1 MNLYPLKF
9 IPIYKEYLWGGNKL
23 KEVLQKDVKT
33 TTASESWE
41 LSGVEGNV
49 SVASNGELQ
58 GKTLQELIDTYKE
71 ELLGASVYKRFGSK
85 FPILIKFID
94 AKLDLSVQLHPNDA
108 LAKERHN
115 SFGKTEMWHVMQ
127 ADPGS
132 KLIVG
137 FKETLTKEE
146 YLEHLENG
154 QLLEILN
161 QEEVKA
167 GDTYFINTGKVHAIG
182 AGILLAEIQQTSDVT
197 YRIYDYERKDKD
209 GNTRELHTEL
219 AVDAI
224 DYQKKDDFKVNYG
237 TEYNSSNN
245 MVTCDY
251 FITNYLNVVGTFVKQ
266 LVNRDSFTIY
276 ICVDGQAQIKVG
288 ENIEKLAQ
296 GETILIPAT
305 INEISISA
313 KDAKILEV
321 HL

>member
-71 ELLGASVYKRFGSK
+71 ELLGASVYKRFGNK

-167 GDTYFINTGKVHAIG
+167 GDTCFINTGKVHAIG

>member
-1 MNLYPLKF
+1 MKLYPIKF
-9 IPIYKEYLWGGNKL
+9 NPIFKEYLWGGTKL
-23 KEVLQKDVKT
+23 KEVLGKDVKT
-33 TTASESWE
+33 ETASESWE

-49 SVASNGELQ
+49 SVVSNGELK
-58 GKTLQELIDTYKE
+58 GNTLQELIDTYKE
-71 ELLGASVYKRFGSK
+71 EFLGKDVYNRFGNK

-115 SFGKTEMWHVMQ
+115 SFGKTEMWYVMQ

-137 FKETLTKEE
+137 FNETLTKET
-146 YLEHLENG
+146 YLEHLKNG
-154 QLLEILN
+154 KLLEILN
-161 QEEVKA
+161 QEEVTT

-209 GNTRELHTEL
+209 GNTRELHTEQ

-224 DYQKKDDFKVNYG
+224 DYQKKDDFKTSYE
-237 TEYNSSNN
+237 TTYNSSNN
-245 MVTCDY
+245 MVNCDY
-251 FITNYLNVVGTFVKQ
+251 FVTNYLDVVGTFVKQ

-276 ICVDGQAQIKVG
+276 ICVDGQAQVTVG
-288 ENIEKLAQ
+288 ENSEKLVK
-296 GETILIPAT
+296 GDTILIPAA
-305 INEISISA
+305 INEVIISA

-321 HL
+321 HI

>member
-1 MNLYPLKF
+1 MKPYPIKF
-9 IPIYKEYLWGGNKL
+9 TPIFKEYLWGGTKL
-23 KEVLQKDVKT
+23 KEVLDKNVT
-33 TTASESWE
+33 TETASESWE

-49 SVASNGELQ
+49 SVANNGDLK
-58 GKTLQELIDTYKE
+58 GKSLQELIDAYPE
-71 ELLGASVYKRFGSK
+71 DLLGKGVFNRFGNK

-94 AKLDLSVQLHPNDA
+94 AKLDLSVQLHPNDE

-137 FKETLTKEE
+137 FKETLTKET
-146 YLEHLENG
+146 YLEHLKNG
-154 QLLEILN
+154 KLLEILN

-197 YRIYDYERKDKD
+197 YRIYDYDRKDKE
-209 GNTRELHTEL
+209 GNTRELHTEQ

-224 DYQKKDDFKVNYG
+224 DYEKKDDYLVTYSK
-237 TEYNSSNN
+237 EYNSSNN

-276 ICVDGQAQIKVG
+276 ICVDGKAQITAG
-288 ENIEKLAQ
+288 ETTESLNK
-296 GETILIPAT
+296 GETILIPAVA
-305 INEISISA
+305 NEVSISA

-321 HL
+321 HI

>member
-71 ELLGASVYKRFGSK
+71 ELLGASVYKRFGNK

>member
-1 MNLYPLKF
+1 MNLYPIKF
-9 IPIYKEYLWGGNKL
+9 TPIFKEYLWGGTKL
-23 KEVLQKDVKT
+23 KEVLGKEVT
-33 TTASESWE
+33 TETASESWE

-49 SVASNGELQ
+49 SVVSNGELS
-58 GKTLQELIDTYKE
+58 GKTLQELIDTYQG
-71 ELLGASVYKRFGSK
+71 ELLGESVFERFGNK

-94 AKLDLSVQLHPNDA
+94 AKLDLSVQLHPNDE
-108 LAKERHN
+108 LAKKRHN

-127 ADPGS
+127 ADEGS

-137 FKETLTKEE
+137 FKDTLTKET
-146 YLEHLENG
+146 YLEHLKKG
-154 QLLEILN
+154 TLLEILN

-209 GNTRELHTEL
+209 GNTRELHTEQ
-219 AVDAI
+219 AIDAI
-224 DYQKKDDFKVNYG
+224 DYKKKDDYLVEYSK
-237 TEYNSSNN
+237 EYNSSNN

-266 LVNRDSFTIY
+266 LVNRDSFSIY
-276 ICVDGQAQIKVG
+276 ICVEGKAQITAG
-288 ENIEKLAQ
+288 EHTENLNK
-296 GETILIPAT
+296 GETILIPAA
-305 INEISISA
+305 INEVSISA

-321 HL
+321 HI

>member
-71 ELLGASVYKRFGSK
+71 ELLGASIYKRFGNK

>member
-1 MNLYPLKF
+1 MKLYPIKF
-9 IPIYKEYLWGGNKL
+9 NPIFKEYLWGGTKL
-23 KEVLQKDVKT
+23 KEVLGKDVKT
-33 TTASESWE
+33 ETASESWE

-49 SVASNGELQ
+49 SVVSNGELK
-58 GKTLQELIDTYKE
+58 GNTLQELIDTYKE
-71 ELLGASVYKRFGSK
+71 EFLGKDVYNRFGNK

-115 SFGKTEMWHVMQ
+115 SFGKTEMWYVMQ

-137 FKETLTKEE
+137 FNETLTKET
-146 YLEHLENG
+146 YLEHLKNG
-154 QLLEILN
+154 KLLEILN
-161 QEEVKA
+161 QEEVTS

-209 GNTRELHTEL
+209 GNTRELHTEQ

-224 DYQKKDDFKVNYG
+224 DYQKKDDFKTSYE
-237 TEYNSSNN
+237 TTYNSSNN
-245 MVTCDY
+245 MVNCDY
-251 FITNYLNVVGTFVKQ
+251 FVTNYLNVVGTFVKQ

-276 ICVDGQAQIKVG
+276 ICVDGQAQVTVG
-288 ENIEKLAQ
+288 ENSEKLVK
-296 GETILIPAT
+296 GDTILIPAA
-305 INEISISA
+305 INEVIISA

-321 HL
+321 HI

>member
-1 MNLYPLKF
+1 MKLYPIKF
-9 IPIYKEYLWGGNKL
+9 NPIFKEYLWGGTKL
-23 KEVLQKDVKT
+23 KEVLGKDVKT
-33 TTASESWE
+33 ETASESWE

-49 SVASNGELQ
+49 SVVSNGELK
-58 GKTLQELIDTYKE
+58 GNTLQELIDTYKE
-71 ELLGASVYKRFGSK
+71 EFLGKDVYNRFGNK

-115 SFGKTEMWHVMQ
+115 SFGKTEMWYVMQ

-137 FKETLTKEE
+137 FNETLTKET
-146 YLEHLENG
+146 YLEHLKNG
-154 QLLEILN
+154 KLLEILN
-161 QEEVKA
+161 QEEVTA

-209 GNTRELHTEL
+209 GNTRELHTEQ

-224 DYQKKDDFKVNYG
+224 DYQKKDDFKTSYE
-237 TEYNSSNN
+237 TTYNSSNN
-245 MVTCDY
+245 MVNCDY
-251 FITNYLNVVGTFVKQ
+251 FVTNYLNVVGTFVKQ

-276 ICVDGQAQIKVG
+276 ICVDGQAQVTVG
-288 ENIEKLAQ
+288 ENSEKLVK
-296 GETILIPAT
+296 GDTILIPAA
-305 INEISISA
+305 INEVIISA

-321 HL
+321 HI

>member
-71 ELLGASVYKRFGSK
+71 ELLGVSVYKRFGNK

-108 LAKERHN
+108 LARERHN

-161 QEEVKA
+161 QEEVKT

-197 YRIYDYERKDKD
+197 YRIYDYERKDKG

-224 DYQKKDDFKVNYG
+224 DYQKKDDFKVNYD

-288 ENIEKLAQ
+288 ENTEKLVQ